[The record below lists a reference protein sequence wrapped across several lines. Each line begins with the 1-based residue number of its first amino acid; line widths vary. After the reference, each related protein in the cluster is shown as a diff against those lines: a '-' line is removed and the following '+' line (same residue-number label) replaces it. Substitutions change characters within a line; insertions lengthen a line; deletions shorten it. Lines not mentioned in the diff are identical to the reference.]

1 MELSQARLNPNPP
14 NRDDH
19 RMTIFLALHIL
30 YAVSLTVTAVIGWR
44 YGGRSERWGVAII
57 LVGSLLTVTVT
68 NSAMF
73 QWRTHRTPLIVV
85 DALMLIPL
93 VGLALVSSRFW
104 PVWAAAFHLIALA
117 SHGAIYILP
126 RGVVRAYA
134 IFQGFWA
141 YPIMACILIGAW
153 SHHRATAPIA
163 ADPPRS

>member
-1 MELSQARLNPNPP
+1 M
-14 NRDDH
+14 
-19 RMTIFLALHIL
+19 
-30 YAVSLTVTAVIGWR
+30 
-44 YGGRSERWGVAII
+44 AII
-57 LVGSLLTVTVT
+57 LVASLLTVIVT
-68 NSAMF
+68 NSALF

-126 RGVVRAYA
+126 RGVVHAYA

-153 SHHRATAPIA
+153 SHHRAVTRHP
-163 ADPPRS
+163 SS